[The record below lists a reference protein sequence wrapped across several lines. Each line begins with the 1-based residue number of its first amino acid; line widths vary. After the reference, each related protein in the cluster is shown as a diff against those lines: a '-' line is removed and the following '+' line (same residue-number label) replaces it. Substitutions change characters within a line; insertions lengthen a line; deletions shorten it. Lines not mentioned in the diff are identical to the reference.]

1 MFNLIGNQVI
11 YNMSWEDPRID
22 RALLKLGPDDVMMML
37 TSAGCNVLDYLL
49 EGPKKIVAVDLNP
62 RQNALLSIKLA
73 AIREL
78 EYEDFFTLFARGDKD
93 LFERVYHSQLRQH
106 LNEDSRKFFDETGS
120 HFFSQIMW
128 RECLDAPHKTWR
140 ISSILGLGGFIEAL
154 KDCRNMAEQRELW
167 SQYKG
172 RLHTYATVVNSTRRV
187 WAPFIG
193 VPDSQLSLFDGNI
206 VQKLMDHIFENT
218 FIAGDNYFYY
228 GYFFGEFTKDCC
240 PRYLKEENFETLRST
255 STT

>member
-1 MFNLIGNQVI
+1 MQESDSIAGTLQDKLMFNLIGNQVI

-128 RECLDAPHKTWR
+128 RGMSGRAAQNLVR
-140 ISSILGLGGFIEAL
+140 ISSLLGLGGFIEAL

-172 RLHTYATVVNSTRRV
+172 AYTPMRRLSIR
-187 WAPFIG
+187 P
-193 VPDSQLSLFDGNI
+193 
-206 VQKLMDHIFENT
+206 
-218 FIAGDNYFYY
+218 
-228 GYFFGEFTKDCC
+228 GEFGPHSSVCQTRSCHC
-240 PRYLKEENFETLRST
+240 LRGT
-255 STT
+255 SSRS

>member
-106 LNEDSRKFFDETGS
+106 LNEDSRKFFSTRRAPT
-120 HFFSQIMW
+120 FFRKSCGE
-128 RECLDAPHKTWR
+128 ECLDAPRKTW
-140 ISSILGLGGFIEAL
+140 
-154 KDCRNMAEQRELW
+154 C
-167 SQYKG
+167 
-172 RLHTYATVVNSTRRV
+172 T
-187 WAPFIG
+187 
-193 VPDSQLSLFDGNI
+193 SLRF
-206 VQKLMDHIFENT
+206 
-218 FIAGDNYFYY
+218 
-228 GYFFGEFTKDCC
+228 
-240 PRYLKEENFETLRST
+240 
-255 STT
+255 